1 MGWLLSGTMDG
12 LLRQYNAPLYED
24 CRTSNQ
30 WTILR
35 GRITTDRGTDY
46 LRNTIGLVQALIEQ
60 GGIGVLDLLTL
71 NLQSTDKWSACYFN
85 KEIAPQTHVLVL
97 KSENEDGTFWLH
109 TRGMIKFGRPDF
121 SVRQL
126 DPSQINDAKQ
136 ALDQLIFHSG
146 KGADM
151 GKNLRVHTKNG
162 KSIDAQLRFIPDFD
176 NFDFNNAY
184 YETTLEVL

>member
-1 MGWLLSGTMDG
+1 MFGSDAVKLTVSKEKHYVDAIPQGLEIEQLQSQQHRKTMGWLLSGTMDG

-109 TRGMIKFGRPDF
+109 TRGMIKFG
-121 SVRQL
+121 
-126 DPSQINDAKQ
+126 
-136 ALDQLIFHSG
+136 
-146 KGADM
+146 
-151 GKNLRVHTKNG
+151 
-162 KSIDAQLRFIPDFD
+162 
-176 NFDFNNAY
+176 
-184 YETTLEVL
+184 